1 MLSKQGI
8 LLCAFLLLVAASCQ
22 AVTIQAADKIVTGS
36 DWGFSVK
43 LDSTD
48 SYYTLNVILDSQ
60 KIGSLYSTNPP
71 QFLADPF
78 NGSMINTFRFA
89 NQTLFVSLAGLAAGS
104 HEIRAETFNQDNVS
118 LQNQTK
124 SFSVIDPVDS
134 QIQTS
139 MNQSVS
145 ALQSQN
151 ATLQQSLDEL
161 RQTNAGLNNRLEAQ
175 NQSLSD
181 FQQKINDLTSS
192 LQSLQDNQSADKT
205 VIQNLQTRLESV
217 LAEQQSAKA
226 NTVTGFV
233 GLRNA
238 TLLGVGVL
246 VVIAV
251 GFFVYRQRKKSAY

>member
-1 MLSKQGI
+1 MISKQGI
-8 LLCAFLLLVAASCQ
+8 LTLVLLLLVATSCQ
-22 AVTIQAADKIVTGS
+22 AVTIQASDKIVTGS
-36 DWGFSVK
+36 NWSFSVK

-48 SYYTLNVILDSQ
+48 LYYTLNVLLDSQ

-71 QFLADPF
+71 TFVPDPF
-78 NGSMINTFRFA
+78 NGSMINSSRFA
-89 NQTLFVSLAGLAAGS
+89 NQTLFVSLTGLSAGN
-104 HEIRAETFNQDNVS
+104 HELRVETFNQENVS
-118 LQNQTK
+118 LQSQTK
-124 SFSVIDPVDS
+124 PFLAIEPVDT

-139 MNQSVS
+139 MNQSV
-145 ALQSQN
+145 L
-151 ATLQQSLDEL
+151 TLQTQNTALVQSIEEL
-161 RQTNAGLNNRLEAQ
+161 KQTNAGLNNRLEQQ
-175 NQSLSD
+175 NELLAE
-181 FQQKINDLTSS
+181 FQQKIKNLTSS

-205 VIQNLQTRLESV
+205 VIQNLQTQLESV

-238 TLLGVGVL
+238 TLLGIGVL